1 MKLHPQTRMKGW
13 KQACLV
19 GISIFFLAG
28 FCFSQ
33 ASISLSMASGPPTTK
48 LFVSGSGFAAKAVI
62 DIYFSSQR
70 AAVATASGSGS
81 FSRIAIVAP
90 AWEPP
95 GTYRV
100 KAVARKGGT
109 SASAKFLVRTNWSQ
123 FHFDNMQRWNPYE
136 NVLNVNNVGNL
147 QEKASYSY
155 WREDDYITYPLV
167 ANGVLYTSNYDGSS
181 IYALNA
187 STGDLLWKY
196 SLEGVVYGPLPFA
209 VQDST
214 VYFSFD
220 DLYALDANTG
230 SVRWSVAGGG
240 NLPTVANG
248 VVYVGRWDG
257 NVFAHDATTGAM
269 LWSYAAG
276 GDLGWSIPA
285 VANGTVYIGSD
296 DHNLYALKAS
306 TGALQWK
313 YITGGDVL
321 SSPAVANR
329 VVYVGSND
337 GNLYALNGSTG
348 ALVWRYSTGGPI
360 WDASPAVANGVVYI
374 SSSDGNLY
382 ALNASTGAL
391 LWIYATGCLPG
402 MGGVGFCSPAVAD
415 GVVYVCGGGRLLA
428 INASTGTNL
437 WSSDIQSPHGAPIV
451 ADGIVYVANDH
462 SEIDVYGLN

>member
-1 MKLHPQTRMKGW
+1 MTTHAQPFTRVGRV
-13 KQACLV
+13 CLV
-19 GISIFFLAG
+19 GTAILLLSG

-33 ASISLSMASGPPTTK
+33 ASISLSLTSGPPTTK

-62 DIYFSSQR
+62 DIYFGSQR
-70 AAVATASGSGS
+70 AAMATASGSGS
-81 FSRIAIVAP
+81 FSQIAIVAP

-100 KAVARKGGT
+100 KAVPRRGGT
-109 SASAKFLVRTNWSQ
+109 SASAKFLIRTNWSQ
-123 FHFDNMQRWNPYE
+123 FHFDNMMRWNPYE
-136 NVLNVNNVGNL
+136 NVLNVNNVGSL
-147 QEKASYSY
+147 QEKATYSY

-196 SLEGVVYGPLPFA
+196 SVEGVNYGPFLFA
-209 VQDST
+209 VKDGTAYAS
-214 VYFSFD
+214 YD
-220 DLYALDANTG
+220 KLYALNANTG
-230 SVRWSVAGGG
+230 TLLWSATGGFLG
-240 NLPTVANG
+240 TPTVANG
-248 VVYVGRWDG
+248 VVYVGSQDG
-257 NVFAHDATTGAM
+257 SVYAHNATTGTT
-269 LWSYAAG
+269 LWSYAT
-276 GDLGWSIPA
+276 GDLVESSPA
-285 VANGTVYIGSD
+285 VANGMVYFGSD
-296 DHNLYALKAS
+296 DHNVYALKAG

-313 YITGGDVL
+313 YITGSYVL

-337 GNLYALNGSTG
+337 GNLYALDGSTG
-348 ALVWRYSTGGPI
+348 ALVWRYSTGGAI

-374 SSSDGNLY
+374 SSYDQNLY

-391 LWIYATGCLPG
+391 LWIHATGCLPG
-402 MGGVGFCSPAVAD
+402 MGGVGYCSPAVAN

-428 INASTGTNL
+428 INASTGTEL

-462 SEIDVYGLN
+462 SEIDVYGLK